1 MIASIV
7 VAVSVDHYAV
17 LGLVL
22 ALACLGRLIEEVKE
36 VLDAF
41 VESPQYRLGVE
52 SWQLSTVAGGIDVA
66 KGSPIDARAA
76 TELVRSALSSGD
88 LRVGVRVD
96 CDLVVASTHRYTPW
110 STACADGVR
119 SNHHHAQWSAH

>member
-1 MIASIV
+1 MS
-7 VAVSVDHYAV
+7 
-17 LGLVL
+17 G
-22 ALACLGRLIEEVKE
+22 GGLIEEVKE

-76 TELVRSALSSGD
+76 TELVRSCSVLG
-88 LRVGVRVD
+88 R
-96 CDLVVASTHRYTPW
+96 P
-110 STACADGVR
+110 
-119 SNHHHAQWSAH
+119 

>member
-1 MIASIV
+1 M
-7 VAVSVDHYAV
+7 
-17 LGLVL
+17 
-22 ALACLGRLIEEVKE
+22 KE

-76 TELVRSALSSGD
+76 TELVRSCSVLG
-88 LRVGVRVD
+88 R
-96 CDLVVASTHRYTPW
+96 P
-110 STACADGVR
+110 
-119 SNHHHAQWSAH
+119 